1 MQLKSEEAVA
11 PLILNGLL
19 SPAEF
24 NFLKRDGELQ
34 DPSCE
39 WKAFGS
45 RTGGV
50 N

>member
-1 MQLKSEEAVA
+1 MQLKPEEAV
-11 PLILNGLL
+11 PPVVLNRFLR
-19 SPAEF
+19 PTEF
-24 NFLKRDGELQ
+24 NFLKRDGGLQ
-34 DPSCE
+34 DPGCE